1 MAELALDLE
10 AEMYRGEILGKRFEF
25 PATSSNKYCL
35 LQFLR
40 GFKKASGKQGIFN
53 QAQIAGAIP
62 DFEGSPRQS
71 VDDHERR
78 FRESRRDLHRYLTRQ
93 RKVDETVVEAVRAEV
108 LACPLRHT
116 TELVQS
122 VNQRLTR
129 QDLNAANITVAL
141 ESLSVAEM
149 RPVLRRQ
156 LEQGTVSYQES
167 YLLKTMMAQLESEA
181 GELAGLSACLP
192 VGTVGRQG

>member
-78 FRESRRDLHRYLTRQ
+78 FRESRRVCIDISRASGKWTR
-93 RKVDETVVEAVRAEV
+93 R
-108 LACPLRHT
+108 
-116 TELVQS
+116 S
-122 VNQRLTR
+122 W
-129 QDLNAANITVAL
+129 
-141 ESLSVAEM
+141 
-149 RPVLRRQ
+149 RPFGRR
-156 LEQGTVSYQES
+156 
-167 YLLKTMMAQLESEA
+167 
-181 GELAGLSACLP
+181 CLP
-192 VGTVGRQG
+192 VRYVTRLSWCNPSISGSLVRI